1 MNEKD
6 PVRWFT
12 SRERRA
18 LYWVAS
24 GKCEECGTLLDPTNW
39 HADHIHPHS
48 KGGRTDVINGR
59 ALCPRCNLTKGA
71 NMRYPYAELHLNDWP
86 AEPPLRRWQDRFL
99 ERWLLL
105 CDPKGGG
112 QKNFLMAVVPA
123 AGKTT
128 ASLKAAYEG
137 LSRGWFGR
145 IVIVVPSRNLVEQW
159 IKDAGNKG
167 IALKEVEDYGRGVTS
182 PEDFAGIVTTYQ
194 SVAANPERFKAYST
208 RVPTFIV
215 GDEIHHCGEKENLAW
230 AEGMLTA
237 FDHDLTLRLVSS
249 GTPFR
254 TDKATIPFTIYDDVT
269 IERNDG
275 VLEIQKVVRADFEY
289 SYGEALRDGVV
300 RDIFFPTWDGKLS
313 WRRGGEDH
321 THTFQ
326 DDLVPQLASDRLRSA
341 LDARGDWL
349 PEVIK
354 NAHERLMTIRKEEG
368 HSNAGGLIVC
378 KDQAHADAVAE
389 IVKRITGIEPAIAHS
404 DVPEASKVINDFK
417 ENDALW
423 MVSVRMV
430 SEGVD
435 IKRLRVGIYATTFKT
450 RMSFL
455 QTIAR
460 TTRYDS
466 TVPGLARD
474 GQPVGQPAW
483 FYVPDDPDL
492 QNYMA
497 QLMEISVHHI
507 ADGLPN
513 DYNED
518 NDFIDITETG
528 QITFLD
534 GYEFLDGAD
543 AIETGHFYEEK
554 KWTPE
559 QMDRGIRAFDGI
571 PAFDHVPPAAKALAV
586 ERVLANQILS
596 EPRNPQREQ
605 ATTSTSGQTQNQPS
619 QQDKR
624 EKLKKACSTQIR
636 SLTYLLIQTGHA
648 PKDSRGRPVFDFSR
662 AVSIVTAKINNKFG
676 VQNIGDSTNEN
687 LNQRR
692 ELLAKWISEVKRDSW
707 NPSLLD

>member
-1 MNEKD
+1 MNSQKD
-6 PVRWFT
+6 QRRFFT
-12 SRERRA
+12 PAQRRA
-18 LYWVAS
+18 LYWAS
-24 GKCEECGTLLDPTNW
+24 EGRCEECGTELNPKNW
-39 HADHIHPHS
+39 HADHDHPHS
-48 KGGRTDVINGR
+48 KGGITDVINGR
-59 ALCPRCNLTKGA
+59 ALCPSCNLKKGA

-112 QKNFLMAVVPA
+112 QKDFLMAVVPA

-128 ASLKAAYEG
+128 ASLKAAHEG

-145 IVIVVPSRNLVEQW
+145 IVVVVPSRNLVEQW

-167 IALKEVEDYGRGVTS
+167 IALKEVEDYGGRVTS
-182 PEDFAGIVTTYQ
+182 PEDSAGIVTTYQ
-194 SVAANPERFKAYST
+194 SVAANPERFKAYAT
-208 RVPTFIV
+208 RVPTLVI

-237 FDHDLTLRLVSS
+237 FDHDLTIRLVSS

-254 TDKATIPFTIYDDVT
+254 TDKATIPFTTYDDKT
-269 IERNDG
+269 IEREDG

-300 RDIFFPTWDGKLS
+300 RDIFFPMWDGTLS

-321 THTFQ
+321 VHTFQ
-326 DDLVPQLASDRLRSA
+326 DDLIPQLASDRLRAA
-341 LDARGDWL
+341 LDPRGDWL

-354 NAHERLMTIRKEEG
+354 NAHKRLMTIRGEEG

-378 KDQAHADAVAE
+378 KDQAHASAVAE
-389 IVKRITGIEPAIAHS
+389 IVKKITGIEPAIAHS
-404 DVPEASKVINDFK
+404 DVPEASDVINEFK

-460 TTRYDS
+460 ATRYDS
-466 TVPGLARD
+466 AVPGLARD

-492 QNYMA
+492 QDYMA
-497 QLMEISVHHI
+497 DLMEISVHHI
-507 ADGLPN
+507 ADGLPK
-513 DYNED
+513 DDDED
-518 NDFIDITETG
+518 NDFMNTAESG

-534 GYEFLDGAD
+534 GYEFLDGID
-543 AIETGHFYEEK
+543 AVETGHFYEEK
-554 KWTPE
+554 KWSPE
-559 QMDRGIRAFDGI
+559 QMERGIRYFDGI
-571 PAFDHVPPAAKALAV
+571 PAFYHAPPAAKALVV
-586 ERVLANQILS
+586 ERFLANQAPP
-596 EPRNPQREQ
+596 EQRNPQRET
-605 ATTSTSGQTQNQPS
+605 APTSGKVENQPS
-619 QQDKR
+619 YQDKR
-624 EKLKKACSTQIR
+624 GKLKKACSTQIR
-636 SLTYLLIQTGHA
+636 SLTYLLMQTGHA
-648 PKDSRGRPVFDFSR
+648 PKDGRGNSVFDFGK
-662 AVSIVTAKINNKFG
+662 AVSIITAKVNNKFK
-676 VQNIGDSTNEN
+676 VQNIGDSTNEQ
-687 LNQRR
+687 LNERR
-692 ELLAKWISEVKRDSW
+692 ELLAKWISDVKRDNW
-707 NPSLLD
+707 NSSILD